1 MTERVEQEGALDI
14 SRTEIGRE
22 SRTWWSG
29 RWLRALGR
37 WMSTGLLSTGR
48 VYVRRGQVVRFD
60 VEVGRV
66 RATVRETDGRVCHVV
81 VGLATHT
88 DEVWSRVV
96 GLMAGKVAYAAQLL
110 NGEIPREVESLFRAA
125 GASLFP
131 EKRDEFEVT
140 CTCPGLTTVCNHAA
154 ATCIAIGDALEADPF
169 LLFTLRGRT
178 REQLLSSLR
187 AHRAARGMPD
197 EPDVRRVGASLGDLG
212 LEDSLASRLDDY
224 WDMGD
229 EMRGFE
235 IRIRPPEVEMEA
247 IKLLGVPSFVSD
259 QSFLRR
265 LRKVYSDVSR
275 RALELAYEEYETAGD
290 VDDGD
295 VDVEDGDAEAKDSPK
310 GRGSGE
316 A

>member
-1 MTERVEQEGALDI
+1 
-14 SRTEIGRE
+14 
-22 SRTWWSG
+22 
-29 RWLRALGR
+29 
-37 WMSTGLLSTGR
+37 
-48 VYVRRGQVVRFD
+48 
-60 VEVGRV
+60 
-66 RATVRETDGRVCHVV
+66 
-81 VGLATHT
+81 
-88 DEVWSRVV
+88 
-96 GLMAGKVAYAAQLL
+96 
-110 NGEIPREVESLFRAA
+110 
-125 GASLFP
+125 
-131 EKRDEFEVT
+131 
-140 CTCPGLTTVCNHAA
+140 
-154 ATCIAIGDALEADPF
+154 
-169 LLFTLRGRT
+169 
-178 REQLLSSLR
+178 
-187 AHRAARGMPD
+187 MPD